1 MLVPLLP
8 WYKNFINW
16 SMENNKPAL
25 DYNTEMAVE
34 RTELAYKRTQL
45 SWVRT
50 VFTLITAGIALDQV
64 MRMIHKPVNMGA
76 IWIRNGNLIS
86 ILLASVGSF
95 LLIIETMLYVKRISK
110 LMKSR
115 GAEPSKFSSTVLLSF
130 FVIMLGVLVTW
141 LMIVYG

>member
-1 MLVPLLP
+1 
-8 WYKNFINW
+8 
-16 SMENNKPAL
+16 MEKGNSGL

-45 SWVRT
+45 AWVRT

-64 MRMIHKPVNMGA
+64 LRMIHKPNISFGE

-95 LLIIETMLYVKRISK
+95 LLIIETMLYVRRISK

-115 GAEPSKFSSTVLLSF
+115 NAVPNRFSSTVMLSF
-130 FVIMLGVLVTW
+130 FVILLGVLVTW

>member
-1 MLVPLLP
+1 
-8 WYKNFINW
+8 
-16 SMENNKPAL
+16 MEKEKPGL

-45 SWVRT
+45 AWVRT

-86 ILLASVGSF
+86 ILLASIGSF
-95 LLIIETMLYVKRISK
+95 LLILETLLYAKRITK
-110 LMKSR
+110 LRNSR
-115 GAEPSKFSSTVLLSF
+115 GAEPGKFSSTVLLSF
-130 FVIMLGVLVTW
+130 FVIMLGALVTW
-141 LMIVYG
+141 LMIAYG

>member
-1 MLVPLLP
+1 ME
-8 WYKNFINW
+8 KAK
-16 SMENNKPAL
+16 SML

-64 MRMIHKPVNMGA
+64 MRMIHKPVNMGG
-76 IWIRNGNLIS
+76 ILIRNGNLIS

-95 LLIIETMLYVKRISK
+95 LLIIETMLYVRRIGK

-115 GAEPSKFSSTVLLSF
+115 GAIPNKFSSTVLLSF
-130 FVIMLGVLVTW
+130 FVTLLGILVSW
-141 LMIVYG
+141 LMVVYGQE

>member
-1 MLVPLLP
+1 
-8 WYKNFINW
+8 
-16 SMENNKPAL
+16 MEKEKKEL

-45 SWVRT
+45 AWVRT

-86 ILLASVGSF
+86 ILLASIGSF
-95 LLIIETMLYVKRISK
+95 LLILETLLYIRRITK
-110 LMKSR
+110 LRKSR
-115 GAEPSKFSSTVLLSF
+115 GSEPGKFSSTVLLSF
-130 FVIMLGVLVTW
+130 FVIMLGALVTW

>member
-1 MLVPLLP
+1 
-8 WYKNFINW
+8 
-16 SMENNKPAL
+16 MENDKSAL

-95 LLIIETMLYVKRISK
+95 LLIIETMLYVKRIRK

-115 GAEPSKFSSTVLLSF
+115 SAEPGRFSSTVLLSI
-130 FVIMLGVLVTW
+130 FVVMLGILVTW